1 MEGFVAV
8 LLREGLRF
16 SPEHVEEINMNMQNN
31 MQDGLRYQADS
42 HDEHI
47 SITTCTSE
55 QGESQRPF
63 RFSAGRYSL
72 VLDGRLYNANQ
83 LRDQLKQKGYKF
95 QSETTDEVI
104 ATLFLE
110 KGVGMFAE
118 LRGMFS
124 LLLWDNEQKVVYG
137 ARDPFGI
144 KPLYVMEN
152 EAETLFATRKKFIT
166 YTDEKEIIN
175 QQALQ
180 DYLTYQYVPEPMT
193 LTDGI
198 YTVKPGHYFV
208 KKMDEPIQFQRYFHV
223 SFHPSITARKQMMHQ
238 IRETLIDAVNVHMDH
253 DHQVGSFLSGGV
265 DSSLIAA
272 IAKEVNPNIKTF
284 SVGFAD
290 GDYSEIEAANR
301 AADQLQIEN
310 FSYVITPEEYI
321 EKIPEIMWH
330 LGDPLAD
337 PSCVPLYF
345 LAREAR
351 KHVDAVLSGEG
362 ADELFGGYNI
372 YREPGSLKI
381 FEFLPKS
388 INRSLQRLAIVFPE
402 GMKGKSFL
410 ERGTTPIEERYIGNA
425 KMFNESEKQQLL
437 KGYDASKPYQ
447 LVTEELYRDVAK
459 DHDVHKMQY
468 IDINTWLPGDILL
481 KAEKMTQAHSL
492 EVRLPF
498 LDKEVFQIA
507 KQIPVHEKIRKGET
521 KLILREAFTGFI
533 PDDIL
538 YRRKLG
544 FPVPIKHW
552 LKRELYTWARDLM
565 INSPTDH
572 IINKAPVLQLLE
584 KHRQNKG
591 NHARKIWTI
600 LMFMMWH
607 QIYIE
612 QVYHFGN
619 HSENPTDYFSERQKI
634 YV

>member
-1 MEGFVAV
+1 MNGFVAV
-8 LLREGLRF
+8 LLREGLQF
-16 SPEHVEEINMNMQNN
+16 SPEHIEEIKMNMQNN
-31 MQDGLRYQADS
+31 MPDGLCYQADS

-47 SITTCTSE
+47 SITTCMHE
-55 QGESQRPF
+55 QGENQQPIL
-63 RFSAGRYSL
+63 FSDGRYSL

-83 LRDQLKQKGYKF
+83 LRDQLKHKGYTF
-95 QSETTDEVI
+95 QSETTDEIV

-110 KGVGMFAE
+110 KGVAMFAE

-124 LLLWDNEQKVVYG
+124 MLIWDNEQRVVYG

-166 YTDEKEIIN
+166 YTAEREKLN
-175 QQALQ
+175 HQALQ

-198 YTVKPGHYFV
+198 YTVKPGHYFA

-223 SFHPSITARKQMMHQ
+223 SFHPVITERRQMMHH
-238 IRETLIDAVNVHMDH
+238 IRETLIDAVHVHMDH
-253 DHQVGSFLSGGV
+253 DRPVGSFLSGGV

-290 GDYSEIEAANR
+290 GDYSEIEAAKR

-345 LAREAR
+345 VAREAR
-351 KHVDAVLSGEG
+351 KQVDAVLSGEG

-372 YREPGSLKI
+372 YREPGSLKV

-388 INRSLQRLAIVFPE
+388 INRSLQRLSIVFPE

-425 KMFNESEKQQLL
+425 KMFSESEKQQLL
-437 KGYDASKPYQ
+437 KNYDASKPYQ
-447 LVTEELYRDVAK
+447 LITEKLYQDVAK
-459 DHDVHKMQY
+459 NHDVHKMQY
-468 IDINTWLPGDILL
+468 IDIHTWLPGDILL
-481 KAEKMTQAHSL
+481 KAEKMTHAHSL
-492 EVRLPF
+492 EVRTPF

-507 KQIPVHEKIRKGET
+507 RHIPVHEKIGKGET
-521 KLILREAFTGFI
+521 KLILREAFKGFV

-538 YRRKLG
+538 YRKKLG
-544 FPVPIKHW
+544 FPVPMKHW
-552 LKRELYTWARDLM
+552 LKRELYTWARDV
-565 INSPTDH
+565 IIDSPTDH
-572 IINKAPVLQLLE
+572 IIHKKPVLQLLE

-600 LMFMMWH
+600 LMFMIWY

-612 QVYHFGN
+612 QVYNFGN
-619 HSENPTDYFSERQKI
+619 DSENPTDHISEKQKI